1 MNKKSVS
8 ECGGNAAKL
17 HLVILKKKRILVAI
31 LCVAICC
38 VFALGGVG
46 IAKASGTPAYKYT
59 VVIDPGHGG
68 IDGGVVGAG
77 GDRKSTRNLAMSKEL
92 AQFLT
97 DAGFRVVLTREDEN
111 GLYDEDDVNK
121 KRADMEKRKDI
132 IVKTNPDFVISIHA
146 NKFPGDSR
154 RGAQA
159 FFDGMSNDGKE
170 LAENIQSGLNALNS
184 KYVGKEFSALKG
196 DYFMLKCTRKPS
208 VIVECGFLSNAEDE
222 KLLSDAEYRKQLA
235 FAIYS
240 GIVGYCEV

>member
-8 ECGGNAAKL
+8 ERGGNAAKL

-31 LCVAICC
+31 LCVAIFC

-77 GDRKSTRNLAMSKEL
+77 GYKESEFNLAMSKEL

-121 KRADMEKRKDI
+121 KCADMEKRKDI

-184 KYVGKEFSALKG
+184 KYVGKEFPALKG

-222 KLLSDAEYRKQLA
+222 KLLSDAEYRRQLA